1 MEPTDSWPDLPD
13 GDNPEPM
20 SDLLAAIGPQRRA
33 DSLLARRVRFHQ
45 SWYRAVVLGRS
56 TFGETSG
63 AAPRPLGSIL
73 ADADAQAGLNFTS
86 LAALRLFE
94 RRHAEGWGVDPV
106 RCAKYLTSSQA
117 LTINLFGLLVES
129 AAWSARVLR
138 DALHR
143 SDITAV
149 EWIKVEYAPR
159 RRSQYLHDMTR
170 LDVLMLVSTRTGDE
184 LLAIELKYVDRFN
197 SRRVNIDRLP
207 YRLLATSHDLWRDVD
222 HVLQASEV
230 NQLVRCHA
238 LAVAVADDLIA
249 SQKGHASLVVVH
261 HHADPSSTA
270 AVDRYRAHLHD
281 PAMVQAVTLGAF
293 ISALQRQARSPQQR
307 QAACDLYRR
316 YVDES
321 ESEPTWDLH
330 QGRGLGAEV
339 GR

>member
-1 MEPTDSWPDLPD
+1 MEPRDSLPD
-13 GDNPEPM
+13 TPTADPESL
-20 SDLLAAIGPQRRA
+20 SDLLAAIGPQRTA

-45 SWYRAVVLGRS
+45 SWYRAAVLGRTS
-56 TFGETSG
+56 FGQTAG
-63 AAPRPLGSIL
+63 AAPRPLGSVL

-86 LAALRLFE
+86 LAARRLFE

-129 AAWSARVLR
+129 MAWSARVLR

-143 SDITAV
+143 PDISAV
-149 EWIKVEYAPR
+149 KWIQVEYAPR

-170 LDVLMLVSTRTGDE
+170 LDALMLVSTRTGDE
-184 LLAIELKYVDRFN
+184 LLAVELKYVDRFN
-197 SRRVNIDRLP
+197 SRLVNIDRIP
-207 YRLLATSHDLWRDVD
+207 YRRLATTHDLWRDVD

-238 LAVAVADDLIA
+238 LAVAVSDDLITG
-249 SQKGHASLVVVH
+249 QKRPARLVVVH

-270 AVDRYRAHLHD
+270 AVDRYRAHLQE
-281 PAMVQAVTLGAF
+281 PALVQAVTLKSF
-293 ISALQRQARSPQQR
+293 VTALHVQARSPKQR
-307 QAACDLYRR
+307 RAARDLYRR

-321 ESEPTWDLH
+321 ESEPAWDLH
-330 QGRGLGAEV
+330 QSRRLGAKV